1 MIKNSRKGIF
11 MFLAFKRA
19 GAGIRSM
26 SPSTIRE
33 IIVIAVILIIAVLLS
48 IPQFKE
54 DREGLRIWEE
64 AQRNAEAAQS
74 AE

>member
-1 MIKNSRKGIF
+1 
-11 MFLAFKRA
+11 MFSVFKRI
-19 GAGIRSM
+19 GAGIRNM

-33 IIVIAVILIIAVLLS
+33 LIVIVIILIISILLS

-54 DREGLRIWEE
+54 DREDLRIWKEV
-64 AQRNAEAAQS
+64 QRNAEAAQQ